1 MQQPTPRDVR
11 NVSGNQMDIR
21 NPDPRDVRLSNTSH
35 FNIPMVHP
43 SRENLIREI
52 STRGDVRGD
61 LRGISGRL
69 NGTSEMWGHHNLS
82 QPQGTQGQ
90 QASQNPQAQQSQQQP
105 QSQQPQHGQMPMNKM
120 SGESNILQN

>member
-1 MQQPTPRDVR
+1 
-11 NVSGNQMDIR
+11 MDIR

-43 SRENLIREI
+43 SRENIIREI

-82 QPQGTQGQ
+82 QPQSTQGQ

-120 SGESNILQN
+120 SGESMPREINLFSPNLNY